1 MEQKRKSNIILV
13 ALASFV
19 SMLIFLIFFLLS
31 QKPRLILTRLQG
43 QFNIDPITA
52 FQLSLYSIGTLLV
65 IISILTMLIVTF
77 TQKNNKKTQK
87 FEKLYREFKKKDEEQ
102 NKTMS
107 LLIEIGESLSSV
119 LSKTKLVRLILENFV
134 KFVKTAS
141 ESTAGMILLYQFETG
156 EFVYESG
163 YDIDKTM
170 LAKLKFD
177 SSEEIISQIV
187 RKKQFIVVEE
197 IISKNHFLKKDR
209 IPFFSKETCLF
220 IIPLVVE
227 NNVMGIINLFC
238 NKSAHSLI
246 NDKSLVFSTLVKEAS
261 IALGSA
267 VQSELAIIDR
277 LTRLYNR
284 GYFLRSLEQ
293 EIERCK
299 RYKLNLSLLMLDVD
313 HFKTINDTYG
323 HQQGDIVL
331 AAIAK
336 IIKEVSRIVDFC
348 ARYGGEEFVVILTET
363 ELYNCNVTGEELKKI
378 PLDKMGGAITKAER
392 LRKIVEESEM
402 PGYSEGVKVK
412 VTVSIGIG
420 AYKYTDEGISSVE
433 LIRQADE
440 HLYQAKRTGRN
451 RVCYPQDLLK

>member
-13 ALASFV
+13 VLVSFV

-31 QKPRLILTRLQG
+31 QKPRLILKSLQE

-52 FQLSLYSIGTLLV
+52 FQLSLYSIGALLV

-77 TQKNNKKTQK
+77 ARKNSKKTQK
-87 FEKLYREFKKKDEEQ
+87 FEKLYRELKKKDEEQ

-119 LSKTKLVRLILENFV
+119 LSKTKLVRLILENFI

-197 IISKNHFLKKDR
+197 IISMNHFLKKDS
-209 IPFFSKETCLF
+209 IPFFSKETSLF

-238 NKSAHSLI
+238 NKSVHSLI

-284 GYFLRSLEQ
+284 GYFLRCLEQ

-323 HQQGDIVL
+323 HQQGDMVL

-336 IIKEVSRIVDFC
+336 IIKDISRIVDFC

-363 ELYNCNVTGEELKKI
+363 ELYNCDVTGEELKKI

-420 AYKYTDEGISSVE
+420 TYKYTDEGIGAME

-440 HLYQAKRTGRN
+440 QLYQAKRTGRN
-451 RVCYPQDLLK
+451 KVCYPQDLLK